1 MIHNNYKKLY
11 LAFKLD
17 HELIGMC
24 QSEETLIEKNKN
36 ISEYFIQYIEYTDND
51 YIDIENI
58 EDNSIYI
65 RLVNNYEH

>member
-11 LAFKLD
+11 LAFNLN

-36 ISEYFIQYIEYTDND
+36 VSEYSLYYIDKDDD

-58 EDNSIYI
+58 EDNAVYI
-65 RLVNNYEH
+65 RLVSND

>member
-1 MIHNNYKKLY
+1 MIRNNKKLY
-11 LAFKLD
+11 LAFTVN

-36 ISEYFIQYIEYTDND
+36 VSEYSMYYIEYKDND

-58 EDNSIYI
+58 EDNAVYI
-65 RLVNNYEH
+65 RLVSND